1 MSDLDDRDD
10 VLSLGGNSDEE
21 IFDNETEKMQTRS
34 DKLSQCKTRG
44 NKKRKSAIEPGVN
57 TTVTVK
63 PSKQRHVTKKSTGND
78 TCLDINE
85 LKSALGIDTM
95 LQSISTLAKSV
106 KKISDVHVGQNW
118 QSTAPNT
125 GNETVTTGL
134 PSATVSRP
142 ILSLDQGES
151 NFFDNEKTLNDFNLS
166 YLDTPP
172 PPSPSLPGVD
182 PQVAFQNA
190 FESVDNEK
198 PLDDDSSWN
207 IPQLNPDEV
216 TGPKIGSGLAKAVN
230 AALSVKSSKETMNDI
245 GKKYNRPEN
254 CTLLKV
260 PRVNKEIWDVLG
272 KQAHSSDLS
281 FLEIQKSLAQG
292 LVPIVNLADQLANNK
307 EIDNQKTKAMLSDS
321 ISLLGY
327 GFYNL
332 SMKRRH
338 EIRNHLNPR
347 YRKICSSDVPISEN
361 LFGDSC
367 MSKLKDMGDIN
378 KYPLSSNRGQG
389 GNYSAYRNRAPLNYR
404 GAAGNFQQH
413 NQTYQYS

>member
-1 MSDLDDRDD
+1 
-10 VLSLGGNSDEE
+10 
-21 IFDNETEKMQTRS
+21 MQTRS
-34 DKLSQCKTRG
+34 DKLSQCKTCG

-63 PSKQRHVTKKSTGND
+63 PSKQRRVTKKSTGND
-78 TCLDINE
+78 TCLDINK

-95 LQSISTLAKSV
+95 LQSISTLSESI
-106 KKISDVHVGQNW
+106 KKISDVHVRQNW
-118 QSTAPNT
+118 QSMAPNT
-125 GNETVTTGL
+125 GNDTVTASL

-142 ILSLDQGES
+142 ILCLDQGES
-151 NFFDNEKTLNDFNLS
+151 NFFDNSETLNDLNLS
-166 YLDTPP
+166 YLDT

-190 FESVDNEK
+190 FESVDIEK
-198 PLDDDSSWN
+198 SLDDDSLWN
-207 IPQLNPDEV
+207 IPQLIPDEV

-230 AALSVKSSKETMNDI
+230 AALSVKSSKETMNNI

-254 CTLLKV
+254 CTVLKV

-281 FLEIQKSLAQG
+281 FQEIQKSLAQG
-292 LVPIVNLADQLANNK
+292 LVHIVNLADQLANHK

-361 LFGDSC
+361 LFGDNC
-367 MSKLKDMGDIN
+367 MTKLKDMGDIN
-378 KYPLSSNRGQG
+378 KYHLSSNRGQV

-413 NQTYQYS
+413 NQTYQYSQSYTYPNRWYQYRPRGGQSYKRGG